1 MPAGRRLPACGRG
14 GRLARVDNRAAVGPV
29 AAFAALGVFWGSFGV
44 LLPAIKAGTGASDPE
59 LGFALLAGAAGTFP
73 AMVLAGP
80 LADRY
85 GQRAVAASLL
95 AFGAVALGPALA
107 SSPLALGAALVLVGG
122 ATGSLDVTMN
132 AAVAELEAGGRRLM
146 NFAHAIFSL
155 GFLVASLSVGLARAA
170 GASRVD
176 VLAVVAVVLVGVA
189 FLNRAPARVS
199 TASHEA
205 RARLNR
211 LLLLF
216 GVLCALGFVVEGGVE
231 SWSALH
237 LEETLGAGAATAGL
251 ALGLFSA
258 AMVMGRLSAQ
268 ALGARFEERTLLTCG
283 ASLAAA
289 ALTVAALAPE
299 PWVALAALFATGL
312 GASVTV
318 PAVLSVTGRSVT
330 SGRGAAVSTVTT
342 LAYLGFL
349 IGPPVVGLVA
359 GATSLRGGL
368 LVLAGTAAVLAAGA
382 LVVLPRR

>member
-1 MPAGRRLPACGRG
+1 MRRIYRG
-14 GRLARVDNRAAVGPV
+14 LTCRLARVTDNRPAVGPV
-29 AAFAALGVFWGSFGV
+29 AAFAALGVFWGAFGV

-59 LGFALLAGAAGTFP
+59 LGLALLAGAVGTFP
-73 AMVLAGP
+73 AMLLAGP

-85 GQRAVAASLL
+85 GQRAVGASLV
-95 AFGAVALGPALA
+95 AFGVVALGPALA
-107 SSPLALGAALVLVGG
+107 GSPLALGAALVLVGG

-146 NFAHAIFSL
+146 NLAHAIFSL
-155 GFLVASLSVGLARAA
+155 GFLVASLTVGLARSA
-170 GASRVD
+170 GASRVG
-176 VLAVVAVVLVGVA
+176 VLAVVACVLVAVA
-189 FLNRAPARVS
+189 SLNRAPRRAS
-199 TASHEA
+199 TGAHEG
-205 RARLNR
+205 RARLDR
-211 LLLLF
+211 MLLLF
-216 GVLCALGFVVEGGVE
+216 GVLCALGFLVESGVE

-258 AMVMGRLSAQ
+258 AMVTGRLSAQ
-268 ALGARFEERTLLTCG
+268 ALGARFEERTLLACG

-289 ALTVAALAPE
+289 GLTVTALAPE

-330 SGRGAAVSTVTT
+330 SRRGAAVSTVTT

-368 LVLAGTAAVLAAGA
+368 LVLAGTATVLAAGA
-382 LVVLPRR
+382 WAVLPRR